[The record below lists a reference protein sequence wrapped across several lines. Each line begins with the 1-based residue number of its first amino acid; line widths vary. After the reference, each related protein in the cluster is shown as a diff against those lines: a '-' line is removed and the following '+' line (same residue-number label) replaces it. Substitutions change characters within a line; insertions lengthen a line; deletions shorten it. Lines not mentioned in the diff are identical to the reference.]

1 MAEYVKSTNFA
12 SKDSLASGNPL
23 KIVKGTEFDI
33 EFNNISTA
41 ILSKAD
47 SSAVAG
53 DLGLKANLISPAFS
67 GTPTAPTAA
76 VNTNTTQI
84 ATTAFVTAQIAD
96 DAPTKTGG
104 GATGTWAVSI
114 TGNAATAS
122 NGGVTSVNGMTGAVS
137 IASAGSPSTAQV
149 LSATAGASAGAV
161 GTYVFAKAA
170 GSIASVSFGSTVA
183 GSNLS
188 PVSAASGISHTTA
201 SGSAVFFTDPA
212 VLSGTWRAMGL
223 YFQGVSDGNTT
234 INGATL
240 WLRIS

>member
-41 ILSKAD
+41 ISSKAD
-47 SSAVAG
+47 SSAIAG

-76 VNTNTTQI
+76 VNTNNTQI
-84 ATTAFVTAQIAD
+84 ASTAFVVAQIAD

-104 GATGTWAVSI
+104 GASGTWAINI
-114 TGNAATAS
+114 TGSAASATTAA

-149 LSATAGASAGAV
+149 LSATAAAGAGDV
-161 GTYVFAKAA
+161 GTYAMA
-170 GSIASVSFGSTVA
+170 
-183 GSNLS
+183 LL
-188 PVSAASGISHTTA
+188 ASGPGTVTFGQTTA
-201 SGSAVFFTDPA
+201 GANLLPSNTNGAGGVS
-212 VLSGTWRAMGL
+212 VLSGTWRCMG
-223 YFQGVSDGNTT
+223 FATQIAGSE
-234 INGATL
+234 ITL
-240 WLRIS
+240 WLRVS